1 MKVALLQDFFDYE
14 IVGGAEK
21 NDSVLL
27 SYLNENHNVE
37 PVHTYKVNDRLG
49 HYDFF
54 IVSNFIRLPEEAK
67 QYFINQKNYII
78 YEHDHKYVSNRNPGA
93 FPNFDIPTKN
103 IVNKQFYTNAK
114 KVFVLSEV
122 CKKVMEQNLQID
134 NVISIGC
141 SLWSNKCLDI
151 IKNARENSTK
161 HHEYAILNSGN
172 SIKGTA
178 QAMNFCKTKNINP
191 ALINSPV
198 YSDFIGQ
205 LAMCENFI
213 FLPQVLETFSRV
225 CVEAKMLN
233 CNVLTTPKLVGFF
246 SEDYSSLKG
255 EELQIKITSQINSAL
270 KTFEE
275 VIFE

>member
-37 PVHTYKVNDRLG
+37 PVHTYKINDRLEY
-49 HYDFF
+49 YDFF

-67 QYFINQKNYII
+67 QYFMDQKNYII

-103 IVNKQFYTNAK
+103 IVNKEFYANAK

-122 CKKVMEQNLQID
+122 CKKVMEQNLQTN

-151 IKNARENSTK
+151 IKNARENCIK
-161 HHEYAILNSGN
+161 HHEYGILNSGN

-178 QAMNFCKTKNINP
+178 QAMNFCKVKNINP

-255 EELQIKITSQINSAL
+255 EELQIKITSQINDAF

>member
-1 MKVALLQDFFDYE
+1 
-14 IVGGAEK
+14 
-21 NDSVLL
+21 
-27 SYLNENHNVE
+27 
-37 PVHTYKVNDRLG
+37 
-49 HYDFF
+49 
-54 IVSNFIRLPEEAK
+54 
-67 QYFINQKNYII
+67 
-78 YEHDHKYVSNRNPGA
+78 
-93 FPNFDIPTKN
+93 
-103 IVNKQFYTNAK
+103 
-114 KVFVLSEV
+114 
-122 CKKVMEQNLQID
+122 
-134 NVISIGC
+134 
-141 SLWSNKCLDI
+141 
-151 IKNARENSTK
+151 
-161 HHEYAILNSGN
+161 
-172 SIKGTA
+172 
-178 QAMNFCKTKNINP
+178 MNFCKVKNINP

-255 EELQIKITSQINSAL
+255 EELQIKITSQINDAL

>member
-1 MKVALLQDFFDYE
+1 MKVALLQDLFDHE

-27 SYLNENHNVE
+27 SYLNNNHNVE
-37 PVHTYKVNDRLG
+37 PVHTYKIKDRIDD
-49 HYDFF
+49 YDFF
-54 IVSNFIRLPEEAK
+54 IVSNFIMLPDEAK
-67 QYFINQKNYII
+67 QYLINKKNYII
-78 YEHDHKYVSNRNPGA
+78 YEHDHKYVSNRNPGV
-93 FPNFDIPTKN
+93 FPNFNIPTRN
-103 IVNKQFYTNAK
+103 IINKEFYVNAK

-122 CKKVMEQNLQID
+122 CKKVIEQNLQID

-141 SLWSNKCLDI
+141 SLWSNKCLEI
-151 IKNARENSTK
+151 IKSARENSTK
-161 HHEYAILNSGN
+161 HHEYGILNSGN

-178 QAMNFCKTKNINP
+178 PAMNFCKSKDINP
-191 ALINSPV
+191 ALIGSPV
-198 YSDFIGQ
+198 YGDFIGQ

-213 FLPQVLETFSRV
+213 FFPQVLETFSRV
-225 CVEAKMLN
+225 CVEAKMVN

-255 EELQIKITSQINSAL
+255 EELQIKITSQINNAL

-275 VIFE
+275 VIF

>member
-1 MKVALLQDFFDYE
+1 MKVALLQDLFDYE

-27 SYLNENHNVE
+27 SYLSTNHNVD
-37 PVHTYKVNDRLG
+37 PVHTYKIKDSLEQ
-49 HYDFF
+49 YDFF
-54 IVSNFIRLPEEAK
+54 VVSNFIALPEEVK
-67 QYFINQKNYII
+67 QHLIAQKNYII

-93 FPNFDIPTKN
+93 FPNFKIPNRN
-103 IVNKQFYTNAK
+103 IINRDFYANAK
-114 KVFVLSEV
+114 KVFVLSDV
-122 CKKVMEQNLQID
+122 CKQVIEQNLEI
-134 NVISIGC
+134 NNTINIGC
-141 SLWSNKCLDI
+141 SLWSDKCLEI

-161 HHEYAILNSGN
+161 HHEYGLLNSGN
-172 SIKGTA
+172 SIKGTEP
-178 QAMNFCKTKNINP
+178 AMNFCKAKGINP
-191 ALINSPV
+191 ALINSPI

-213 FLPQVLETFSRV
+213 FFPQVLETFSRV

-246 SEDYSSLKG
+246 SEQYSSLKG
-255 EELQIKITSQINSAL
+255 DELQTKVKFQIDNAL

-275 VIFE
+275 VIFG

>member
-1 MKVALLQDFFDYE
+1 MKVALLQDLFDHE

-27 SYLNENHNVE
+27 SYLNNNHNVE
-37 PVHTYKVNDRLG
+37 PVHTYKIKDRIDD
-49 HYDFF
+49 YDFF
-54 IVSNFIRLPEEAK
+54 IVSNFIMLPDDAK
-67 QYFINQKNYII
+67 QHLINKKNYII
-78 YEHDHKYVSNRNPGA
+78 YEHDHKYVSNRNPGV
-93 FPNFDIPTKN
+93 FPNFNIPTRN
-103 IVNKQFYTNAK
+103 IINKEFYVNAK

-122 CKKVMEQNLQID
+122 CKKVIEQNLQID

-141 SLWSNKCLDI
+141 SLWSNKCLEI
-151 IKNARENSTK
+151 IKSARENSTK
-161 HHEYAILNSGN
+161 HHEYGILNSGN

-178 QAMNFCKTKNINP
+178 PAMNFCKSKNINP
-191 ALINSPV
+191 ALIGSPV
-198 YSDFIGQ
+198 YGDFIGQ

-213 FLPQVLETFSRV
+213 FFPQVLETFSRV
-225 CVEAKMLN
+225 CVEAKMVN

-255 EELQIKITSQINSAL
+255 EELQIKITSQINNAL

-275 VIFE
+275 VIF